1 MCKTG
6 FGIRDDG
13 VCCQV
18 CGADG
23 AVTPLAEKTYSDDD
37 LDYAVCEICNQ
48 TGAVGMLTDDE
59 SPVLTYPRMQ
69 MHINRA
75 MNVAVEQISARM
87 IEYLDSMGEPRG

>member
-13 VCCQV
+13 ACEV

-23 AVTPLAEKTYSDDD
+23 AVTPLAEKP
-37 LDYAVCEICNQ
+37 DYAVCEICIR
-48 TGAVGMLTDDE
+48 TGAANLLGDDE
-59 SPVLTYPRMQ
+59 PPVLTYPRMA

-75 MNVAVEQISARM
+75 MNIAVEQISARM
-87 IEYLDSMGEPRG
+87 IEYLDSMGTPQG